1 MNPDV
6 GGKSLGASIIYIL
19 CYLLRLSIRVV
30 IMQCEVLELDLL
42 EILYILK
49 YLTRR
54 IRGTNEIGMADPG
67 RRVPGQGRQ
76 LVGLGG
82 SVSENTIQGILL
94 PQLLVHKNKRTQF
107 LIGTTRIESIR
118 RTTCSP

>member
-1 MNPDV
+1 
-6 GGKSLGASIIYIL
+6 
-19 CYLLRLSIRVV
+19 
-30 IMQCEVLELDLL
+30 MQCEVLELDLL

-76 LVGLGG
+76 LVGLDG

-94 PQLLVHKNKRTQF
+94 PQLLVHKIITHNFSSARRGLKASEGQPV
-107 LIGTTRIESIR
+107 LHKKTRWQV
-118 RTTCSP
+118 